1 MVTLAV
7 SLSGLRHFLRDA
19 RGTIAVKFALCL
31 PVLAVI
37 SLGAID
43 LNAVHTE
50 RSRLQAIADS
60 AALAG
65 GRELALA
72 VDELGPIQRAE
83 AFVHSHLSEW
93 ETAPNVKPDIQVIV
107 MTGDHRALRVRLA
120 GKRPSFFGDLLPPG
134 GWNLDVD
141 AVASPV
147 SIAPLCVLTHGVDE
161 KASLLLSDRAKI
173 EAPVCLLHSNQ
184 TVVAGGFSSIRAA
197 TTQAVA
203 SARGNIQRAPQQGAP
218 PIEDPYLDVDPRT
231 SQTCPT
237 VAGKPKK
244 RPIEIK
250 KSQTLT
256 AGLHCDDYLVK
267 GDAILT
273 LAAGEHH
280 FVGSRL
286 ILKDRARLTG
296 DDVVLVFDDAAFDFL
311 DQSRVTLSGRRAGP
325 LAGFVIIG
333 LRPQTVRCPKPPRG
347 DDDDDDED
355 EDDEDDDD
363 DEGGDVGAEIDDVRP
378 DDCSLG
384 SEFLMA
390 SDNVEGLEG
399 VIYFPVSRLI
409 VQGTDRIAEASDW
422 TVMVVQSLEI
432 RGSPTLVINADYSG
446 AVVPV
451 PAGVGPGSGVANL
464 VE

>member
-1 MVTLAV
+1 MPFAPAAMLK
-7 SLSGLRHFLRDA
+7 RFA
-19 RGTIAVKFALCL
+19 REVRGSVAVKFAMAL
-31 PVLAVI
+31 PVLAVV

-43 LNAVHTE
+43 LNAVHNDK
-50 RSRLQAIADS
+50 SRLQSIADS

-72 VDELGPIQRAE
+72 VDEIGPIQRAE
-83 AFVHSHLSEW
+83 VFVQSHLSEW
-93 ETAPNVKPDIQVIV
+93 EHAPPVEPKVEVIV
-107 MTGDHRALRVRLA
+107 VTGEHRALRVRLV
-120 GKRPSFFGDLLPPG
+120 GKRPSFFGNLLPPG

-147 SIAPLCVLTHGVDE
+147 SIAPLCVLTHGTEE
-161 KASLLLSDRAKI
+161 KASLQLADTARI

-184 TVVAGGFSSIRAA
+184 TVVAGNSSSIRAA

-218 PIEDPYLDVDPRT
+218 PIADPYLDINPRT
-231 SQTCPT
+231 SMTCPK

-244 RPIEIK
+244 KPIEIR
-250 KSQTLT
+250 KSQTLA

-267 GDAILT
+267 DRAVLT
-273 LAAGEHH
+273 LGAGEHH

-286 ILKDRARLTG
+286 ILKNKARLTG
-296 DDVVLVFDDAAFDFL
+296 NDVVLVFDDAAFDFL
-311 DQSRVTLSGRRAGP
+311 DESQVALSGRRSGD

-333 LRPQTVRCPKPPRG
+333 LRPQTARCPKPPKPPEDDDD

-355 EDDEDDDD
+355 E
-363 DEGGDVGAEIDDVRP
+363 GVDVGAEIDDVRP

-390 SDNVEGLEG
+390 SDNVESLDG
-399 VIYFPVSRLI
+399 VIYFPVSKLI
-409 VQGTDRIAEASDW
+409 VKGTDRIAEASDW

-451 PAGVGPGSGVANL
+451 PIGVGPGAGVANL